1 MRRRLEKVKTS
12 AKKIKNAIK
21 DLPKRSKKELKPP
34 EQLPQATIAPVI
46 PEVELLP
53 ELEIPFPGAGDN
65 AGAGPYRKASRRS
78 GSGSGLGSKKSEPSS
93 KKSGSG
99 TKQPGSG
106 IIKRKAVP
114 APPAVL
120 AAGPPPEEET
130 PALTRAASD
139 PETSSTGEKVGPDPS
154 RRASRRS
161 GSGSG
166 SDSKKSKS
174 SSKKTGSSIKQPE
187 SGVKKKRSG
196 SPNTGSGSKSGS
208 KIGSGA
214 SEDPSGSGS
223 IKAASAKSWST
234 GDYGTGPKTSPKRS
248 GSGSGA
254 WSEKSKASS
263 KKSESGTKEVPEGS
277 LKSGASVRSSV
288 YGPGEG
294 PPDKPPGR
302 DPAMPRV
309 WLRQKGAQYA
319 SWINDPQAPGCPI
332 GPNTLTMPQAVLLGG
347 TRQTFSTGDDLK
359 WVEQPLFLPPQEE
372 MPRKHEDYTQEGLMF
387 DRTFVRI
394 LFSPQIMECKNID
407 REEDLGEQAGNYP
420 HVSEQMLALYRR
432 KHDLDNLRYIFMTSI
447 VNIQTSDLLLWKMYP
462 SSGPWEPEAWE
473 SGTDEYLEL
482 LGTRIGRTA
491 ASIVLAGFPRGT
503 IRIARI
509 WVWEYGGASMQ
520 MRFDLERAQ

>member
-21 DLPKRSKKELKPP
+21 DLSKHSKKEREPP
-34 EQLPQATIAPVI
+34 EELPQAATAPVI
-46 PEVELLP
+46 PELEFLP
-53 ELEIPFPGAGDN
+53 EIETPFLGAGDN
-65 AGAGPYRKASRRS
+65 AGAGPSRKASRRS
-78 GSGSGLGSKKSEPSS
+78 GSGSG
-93 KKSGSG
+93 SG
-99 TKQPGSG
+99 
-106 IIKRKAVP
+106 
-114 APPAVL
+114 
-120 AAGPPPEEET
+120 
-130 PALTRAASD
+130 
-139 PETSSTGEKVGPDPS
+139 
-154 RRASRRS
+154 
-161 GSGSG
+161 
-166 SDSKKSKS
+166 SKKSKS
-174 SSKKTGSSIKQPE
+174 SSKKSGSGTKQPE

-196 SPNTGSGSKSGS
+196 SSNTGSGSKPGS

-223 IKAASAKSWST
+223 IKASSAKSWST
-234 GDYGTGPKTSPKRS
+234 GDYGAGPKKSPKRS
-248 GSGSGA
+248 GSDSGA
-254 WSEKSKASS
+254 WSKKSKTSS
-263 KKSESGTKEVPEGS
+263 KKSESGIKEKPEGS
-277 LKSGASVRSSV
+277 PKSWASVTRSE
-288 YGPGEG
+288 YG

-302 DPAMPRV
+302 DPAMPRI

-332 GPNTLTMPQAVLLGG
+332 GPNTLTIPQAVLLGG
-347 TRQTFSTGDDLK
+347 TRQLFSTGDDLK

-407 REEDLGEQAGNYP
+407 REEVLGEQAGKYP

-462 SSGPWEPEAWE
+462 SSGPWEPESWE

-520 MRFDLERAQ
+520 MRFDLERA